1 MFKKITKKFDNNFIT
16 NFLTLSG
23 GNFIASAIVLI
34 FSPLITRL
42 YSPENFGSFQIFISI
57 STYFTLLA
65 CFRLEYALLIKNSN
79 NFTRF
84 KINLLCTI
92 SLIIVTVISI
102 FFSFYAFFFKTEI
115 YLSLNSLIF
124 YLPFIT
130 FFGGLVL
137 IYTVNCISSQKF
149 KLLSKSKIT
158 QNSSL
163 TLSQIL
169 FSLLGFSSFGLFMS
183 DIISKISFVS
193 QNFNYKYFGLILS
206 RLQLISMKRLI
217 LIFKR
222 FKTFA
227 LLMAPSKL
235 FNVSASSI
243 PIILIGNSYGL
254 VVVGFYFLIDRIFA
268 PITILV
274 SEAISRVFESRLTGI
289 NKVGSNLYSKS
300 IGIIIFSVVLLIP
313 FVLVSP
319 FIENMIVF
327 IFGENWIGSGKYY
340 NILLPMF
347 IIGIISS
354 NLSNT
359 LIILENHKLQLIW
372 DVARSFFVIF
382 IVYFSINSENEFFH
396 TLKMYS
402 YSMSIFYFVHIIL
415 SLYAIRKNSQ

>member
-235 FNVSASSI
+235 FNVSR
-243 PIILIGNSYGL
+243 
-254 VVVGFYFLIDRIFA
+254 DR
-268 PITILV
+268 
-274 SEAISRVFESRLTGI
+274 
-289 NKVGSNLYSKS
+289 
-300 IGIIIFSVVLLIP
+300 
-313 FVLVSP
+313 
-319 FIENMIVF
+319 
-327 IFGENWIGSGKYY
+327 
-340 NILLPMF
+340 
-347 IIGIISS
+347 
-354 NLSNT
+354 
-359 LIILENHKLQLIW
+359 
-372 DVARSFFVIF
+372 
-382 IVYFSINSENEFFH
+382 
-396 TLKMYS
+396 
-402 YSMSIFYFVHIIL
+402 
-415 SLYAIRKNSQ
+415 